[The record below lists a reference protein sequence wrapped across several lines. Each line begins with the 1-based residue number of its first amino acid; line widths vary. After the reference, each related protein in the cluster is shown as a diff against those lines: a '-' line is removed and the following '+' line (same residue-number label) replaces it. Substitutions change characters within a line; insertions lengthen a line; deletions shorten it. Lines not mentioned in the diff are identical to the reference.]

1 MLDIFF
7 GDALFER
14 YTLPL
19 DDWINDSVTSLAS
32 NYRPF
37 FQALRQPVDVI
48 LDASNALLLNTPP
61 LVFLILLFIVAWRA
75 QSWRLGVFCVVA
87 MTFIGFL
94 GLWEDTMITLAMVLS
109 AVIVC
114 IILGVPLGIL
124 ASRSDRFSK
133 FLRPVLD
140 VMQTTPSF
148 VYLVPVVML
157 FSIGTVP
164 GIIAT
169 VIFALPPLVRL
180 TNLGIRQ
187 VQSDVLEAATAFG
200 ATSNQTLF
208 KVQIPLALPTIM
220 AGLNQTIML
229 SLSMVVIAALIGA
242 AGLGQPVVEG
252 LNALR
257 VGLAGIGGIAIVL
270 LAMVLDRITQA
281 LGRPKRSTQNS

>member
-1 MLDIFF
+1 MWNFLFT
-7 GDALFER
+7 DAIFER

-19 DDWINDSVTSLAS
+19 DDWIKDGVTSLAS

-37 FQALRQPVDVI
+37 FQGLRQPVDVI
-48 LDASNALLLNTPP
+48 LDVSNGILLATPP
-61 LVFLILLFIVAWRA
+61 IIFLIILFLIAWRA
-75 QSWRLGVFCVVA
+75 DSWRLGVFSVAA

-124 ASRSDRFSK
+124 ASRSDRFST
-133 FLRPVLD
+133 FLRPGLD

-169 VIFALPPLVRL
+169 VIFALPPLIRL

-187 VQSDVLEAATAFG
+187 VPSDVLEAASAFG
-200 ATSNQTLF
+200 STANQTLF
-208 KVQIPLALPTIM
+208 KVEIPLALPTIM

-242 AGLGQPVVEG
+242 SGLGQPVVEG

-257 VGLAGIGGIAIVL
+257 VGLAGIGGVAIVL

-281 LGRPKRSTQNS
+281 LGKPRRREAS